1 MIALVTAVLL
11 GVGPSPVRPV
21 PAEPY
26 VYRAVFLQA
35 APGRL
40 LELVDLFK
48 ATLPVYAAAGQP
60 RPLLGRHTQG
70 DIWDIMLVE
79 PVGSQASLYAPE
91 RISQWDKAAT
101 VSGLT
106 LAEFRRRLE
115 PLVAWREELFVN
127 GPPLAEFERRNTEG
141 GFYHLEIFQ
150 GLAGKR
156 DSLYRER
163 LMEDDYS
170 RRIGR
175 PDNLVF
181 TRVGGAAWDL
191 FTIGFYRN
199 LQHYAEP
206 VAVTPEQEEA
216 AARAAGFASRN
227 DIGAYMRRF
236 ILLHHDT
243 LLVPIR

>member
-1 MIALVTAVLL
+1 MIALVAAVLL
-11 GVGPSPVRPV
+11 GMAPSPARPA
-21 PAEPY
+21 PADPY

-48 ATLPVYAAAGQP
+48 ATLPVYDAAGLP

-70 DIWDIMLVE
+70 DRWDILVVE
-79 PVGSQASLYAPE
+79 PVGSLASFYAHEPATQWE
-91 RISQWDKAAT
+91 RMES
-101 VSGLT
+101 
-106 LAEFRRRLE
+106 
-115 PLVAWREELFVN
+115 LVAWREELFVS
-127 GPPLAEFERRNTEG
+127 GPPLEEFERRNTEG
-141 GFYHLEIFQ
+141 GFYHLEIFL
-150 GLAGKR
+150 GLAAKR
-156 DSLYRER
+156 DSLYRQR

-191 FTIGFYRN
+191 FTIGFYRS

-206 VAVTPEQEEA
+206 SNITVEQDEA
-216 AARAAGFASRN
+216 AAKAAGFASRN
-227 DIGAYMRRF
+227 DIGAYLRRF
-236 ILLHHDT
+236 IALHHDT

>member
-1 MIALVTAVLL
+1 MIALVAAVLL
-11 GVGPSPVRPV
+11 GMAPSPTRPA
-21 PAEPY
+21 PADPY

-40 LELVDLFK
+40 LELVDLVK
-48 ATLPVYAAAGQP
+48 AALPVYDAAGGP

-70 DIWDIMLVE
+70 DRWDIMLVE
-79 PVGSQASLYAPE
+79 PVGSLASFYAHEPATQWE
-91 RISQWDKAAT
+91 RMES
-101 VSGLT
+101 
-106 LAEFRRRLE
+106 
-115 PLVAWREELFVN
+115 LVAWREELFVN
-127 GPPLAEFERRNTEG
+127 GPPLEEFERRNTEG
-141 GFYHLEIFQ
+141 GFYHLEIFL

-156 DSLYRER
+156 DSLYRQR

-181 TRVGGAAWDL
+181 TRLSGAAWDL
-191 FTIGFYRN
+191 FTIGFYRS

-206 VAVTPEQEEA
+206 SSVTAEQEET
-216 AARAAGFASRN
+216 AARAAGFVSRN
-227 DIGAYMRRF
+227 DIGAYLRRF
-236 ILLHHDT
+236 IALHHDT